1 MMGLNT
7 AMKALQV
14 YSYAVDTTVHNVAN
28 MADPSYSRQLAD
40 ITASEP
46 FSITGGQIGTGS
58 QLSNVERIRDVYLD
72 SQIMEAE
79 NKVGSE
85 SIINRTYQNL
95 AAIFPEVNGVTSG
108 LQTQITQFFTDWQ
121 NLATQA
127 ASGSASGILSAQN
140 TLYQDATAMTQSINA
155 KAVSLN
161 NMRADLTTDLGD
173 DIDKANSYIKQ
184 IYALNG
190 EIKQV
195 YAMGQSPNDLLDQR
209 TAAMTNLSE
218 LINFNTQTSTDGT
231 VTLILNGNP
240 LVSGATSYNVLTT
253 VVPSVQTSVPPAS
266 LTLALQIQDPNYPIL
281 GITSPGGE
289 GKGKGTAVATASLTG
304 GEIAGILNSRDTI
317 VQSYQT
323 ALDETANSLI
333 TVVNQVETSGKLV
346 AGGAQATN
354 FFTGSDAM
362 NIGIDSTKSTPSN
375 IAYSSNFTGTG
386 FVSNDIA
393 TILGNLGNK
402 LVSNFTYTTNIGLTS
417 NQPLSMAGVT
427 ATTANPDTIT
437 INNNITVNYNSTMT
451 VADLIKAINV
461 AGGGSVSAVFND
473 NTQSLW
479 IYSSQGLNITD
490 TKTAAETSVLLS
502 KWNLKEEQ
510 WSAANVDYPYI
521 STAGVNLTSASW
533 LNQEYKLNT
542 MPTSS
547 GQVAL
552 TTNGIET
559 VTNWNNGQWIK
570 MTGIAIMSVFPNGY
584 ATTQAA
590 GQKFVLGNQP
600 ASQLSTN
607 VVQSF
612 QVTDLKGNFTQALNL
627 VGNVTFDD
635 IYQSNMDKLSADS
648 TTASSMLTQYED
660 SLTQLQTMQQQVTQ
674 VNSDNEEAQ
683 AAIYQRG
690 YDAAVRLENTIDQ
703 MLNTL
708 INNTGTSSTSST
720 TSN

>member
-14 YSYAVDTTVHNVAN
+14 YSYAIDTTVHNVAN
-28 MADPSYSRQLAD
+28 MSDSSYSRQLAD
-40 ITASEP
+40 ITSSQP

-58 QLSNVERIRDVYLD
+58 QLSGVERIRDIYLD

-95 AAIFPEVNGVTSG
+95 DAIFPEEDGTTSG

-121 NLATQA
+121 NLATQS

-140 TLYQDATAMTQSINA
+140 TLYQDATAMTSTLNSEA
-155 KAVSLN
+155 ESLS
-161 NMRADLTTDLGD
+161 NMRTDLTTDLKD
-173 DIDKANSYIKQ
+173 DINKANNYIKQ
-184 IYALNG
+184 IYTLNG

-195 YAMGQSPNDLLDQR
+195 YASGQSPNDLLDQR
-209 TAAMTNLSE
+209 TAAMTSLSE
-218 LINFNTQTSTDGT
+218 LINFTTQTSTDGT
-231 VTLILNGNP
+231 VTLIIDGNP
-240 LVSGATSYNVLTT
+240 LVSGATSYNLLTT
-253 VVPSVQTSVPPAS
+253 VVPVTGNDPSA
-266 LTLALQIQDPNYPIL
+266 LTLQSQDPNYPLL
-281 GITSPGGE
+281 GITAAGG
-289 GKGKGTAVATASLTG
+289 GGTGTVIPTAAVTG

-354 FFTGSDAM
+354 FFTGTDAM
-362 NIGIDSTKSTPSN
+362 NIGVDPTKSTPSN
-375 IAYSSNFTGTG
+375 IAYSSNFSGSDY
-386 FVSNDIA
+386 VSNDIA
-393 TILGNLGNK
+393 SILGNLGNK
-402 LVSNFTYTTNIGLTS
+402 LVSTFTYTTNIGLSS
-417 NQPLSMAGVT
+417 NQTLSLAGVT
-427 ATTANPDTIT
+427 ATAASPDTIT
-437 INNNITVNYNSTMT
+437 INNSITVNYNSTTT
-451 VADLIKAINV
+451 VAGLVDAINT
-461 AGGGSVSAVFND
+461 AGGGTVSAVFND
-473 NTQSLW
+473 STKSLW
-479 IYSSQGLNITD
+479 IFSSQGLNITD
-490 TKTAAETSVLLS
+490 TKSTTEASVLLS
-502 KWNLKEEQ
+502 KWGLKEEQ
-510 WSAANVDYPYI
+510 WSAANVDYPY
-521 STAGVNLTSASW
+521 SSNAGVNLTSASW

-552 TTNGIET
+552 TTNGTET
-559 VTNWNNGQWIK
+559 VTNWNNGDWIK
-570 MTGIAIMSVFPNGY
+570 MDGMAIMSSFPNGY

-635 IYQSNMDKLSADS
+635 IYQSNMDKLSTDS
-648 TTASSMLTQYED
+648 TTASNMLTQYQD
-660 SLTQLQTMQQQVTQ
+660 SLTQLQTMQKQVTQ

-690 YDAAVRLENTIDQ
+690 YDAAVRLENVIDQ

>member
-14 YSYAVDTTVHNVAN
+14 YSYAIDTTVHNVAN
-28 MADPSYSRQLAD
+28 MSDSSYSRQLAD
-40 ITASEP
+40 ITSSQP

-58 QLSNVERIRDVYLD
+58 QLSGVERIRDIYLD

-95 AAIFPEVNGVTSG
+95 DAIFPEEDGTTSG

-121 NLATQA
+121 NLATQS

-140 TLYQDATAMTQSINA
+140 TLYQDATAMTSTLNSEA
-155 KAVSLN
+155 ESLS
-161 NMRADLTTDLGD
+161 NMRTDLTTDLKD
-173 DIDKANSYIKQ
+173 DINKANNYIKQ
-184 IYALNG
+184 IYTLNG

-195 YAMGQSPNDLLDQR
+195 YASGQSPNDLLDQR
-209 TAAMTNLSE
+209 TAAMTSLSE
-218 LINFNTQTSTDGT
+218 LINFTTQTSTDGT
-231 VTLILNGNP
+231 VTLIIDGNP
-240 LVSGATSYNVLTT
+240 LVSGATSYNLLTT
-253 VVPSVQTSVPPAS
+253 VVPVTGNDPSA
-266 LTLALQIQDPNYPIL
+266 LTLQSQDPNYPLL
-281 GITSPGGE
+281 GITAAGG
-289 GKGKGTAVATASLTG
+289 GGTGTVIPTAAVTG

-354 FFTGSDAM
+354 FFTGTDAM
-362 NIGIDSTKSTPSN
+362 NIGVDPTKSTPSN
-375 IAYSSNFTGTG
+375 IAYSSNFSGSDY
-386 FVSNDIA
+386 VSNDIA
-393 TILGNLGNK
+393 SILGNLGNK
-402 LVSNFTYTTNIGLTS
+402 LVSTFTYTTNIGLSS
-417 NQPLSMAGVT
+417 NQTLSLAGVT
-427 ATTANPDTIT
+427 ATAASPDTIT
-437 INNNITVNYNSTMT
+437 INNSITVNYNSTTT
-451 VADLIKAINV
+451 VAGLVDAINT
-461 AGGGSVSAVFND
+461 AGGGTVSAVFND
-473 NTQSLW
+473 STKSLW
-479 IYSSQGLNITD
+479 IFSSQGLNITD
-490 TKTAAETSVLLS
+490 TKSTTEASVLLS
-502 KWNLKEEQ
+502 KWGLKEEQ
-510 WSAANVDYPYI
+510 WSAANVDYPY
-521 STAGVNLTSASW
+521 SSNAGVNLTSASW

-552 TTNGIET
+552 TTNGTET
-559 VTNWNNGQWIK
+559 VTNWNNGDWIK
-570 MTGIAIMSVFPNGY
+570 MDGMAIMSSFPNGY
-584 ATTQAA
+584 VTTQAA

-635 IYQSNMDKLSADS
+635 IYQSNMDKLSTDS
-648 TTASSMLTQYED
+648 TTASNMLTQYQD
-660 SLTQLQTMQQQVTQ
+660 SLTQLQTMQKQVTQ

-690 YDAAVRLENTIDQ
+690 YDAAVRLENVIDQ

-720 TSN
+720 TSD